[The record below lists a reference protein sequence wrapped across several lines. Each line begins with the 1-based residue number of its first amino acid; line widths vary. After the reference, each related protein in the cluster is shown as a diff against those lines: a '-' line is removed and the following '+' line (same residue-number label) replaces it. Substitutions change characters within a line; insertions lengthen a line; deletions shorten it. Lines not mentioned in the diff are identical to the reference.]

1 MATRRPAAQTHFP
14 GSAALRGGCQ
24 GAPVTGRQDGGRGA
38 HRPPLPRSLHPA
50 CKWGSARMEKR
61 QGWKRRAFFDW
72 RYVRSELRRS
82 YRLAFILFWSILMY
96 FLVQRYVVSAGVI
109 SETSMLPPLPEGDY
123 YLVNKYIY
131 LFAPAERGD
140 IVVLRRDRFAS
151 EQYVKRVIGLPGES
165 LQIRSGAVYINGRRL
180 EEPYAHD
187 PTSP

>member
-1 MATRRPAAQTHFP
+1 
-14 GSAALRGGCQ
+14 
-24 GAPVTGRQDGGRGA
+24 
-38 HRPPLPRSLHPA
+38 
-50 CKWGSARMEKR
+50 MEKR

-72 RYVRSELRRS
+72 RYIKSELRRS

-109 SETSMLPPLPEGDY
+109 SETSMLPTLPEGDY

-131 LFAPAERGD
+131 VFAPPERGD
-140 IVVLRRDRFAS
+140 IVVLRRDRYAS

-187 PTSP
+187 PTSPDLGPLTLQQETYFVMGDNRLVSEDSRHYGPVPFSQVKGKIGPDRLFPFR